1 MGFANL
7 ASALLLLVAISWVG
21 GPAEAQTVLYDAPVN
36 KWVTTFLPMLDNNGL
51 VWAPD
56 DLRLYATSI
65 DGTVAALDPD
75 NGTIAWTF
83 QPTGDGT
90 IPFSCNG
97 EASFAADGSSVIYAV
112 TEGDVCKVHALSH
125 PFGDLLWSS
134 PELEGVCEGT
144 PYYTSDGAYV
154 FVIHNSNDG
163 LAGHFSVL
171 DVAADASV
179 LYQYTQTNPF
189 AQFGFSRDVF
199 PGGNYGAGS
208 GNINDLAVWGYK
220 PTPGATFGEDGSTF
234 AFQMPPPT
242 SIAGPFVTTLLNMTS
257 WRHTAAPLLTARA
270 QQLYWLISRSKVR
283 AWINNRFSS
292 GADGEADFGRG
303 TPIFKAAPYTPVVD
317 DMENPTLMCGG
328 PADESF
334 ACLSTLNVTNGT
346 MTELWSQSLGTGLV
360 FGNPLMST
368 GGDRVYWVDS
378 AGIVQA
384 ADPLTG
390 AGAWTSATDV
400 AFQANPTLSSDGARL
415 FFADMGGIINAWEV
429 AEGTLPPVTLPPR
442 DTAAPTGAASV
453 QVPTIVQSSSPS
465 VLGAGG
471 SESVAPSTD
480 VDTTM
485 PSLGASMPVLTASP
499 VMRPLPTSNT
509 CMLAVMLCTFFSGIV
524 LTVFLL

>member
-1 MGFANL
+1 
-7 ASALLLLVAISWVG
+7 
-21 GPAEAQTVLYDAPVN
+21 
-36 KWVTTFLPMLDNNGL
+36 MLDNNGL

-56 DLRLYATSI
+56 DLRLYATSV

-390 AGAWTSATDV
+390 AGAWTSATGV

-415 FFADMGGIINAWEV
+415 FFADMGGNINAWEV